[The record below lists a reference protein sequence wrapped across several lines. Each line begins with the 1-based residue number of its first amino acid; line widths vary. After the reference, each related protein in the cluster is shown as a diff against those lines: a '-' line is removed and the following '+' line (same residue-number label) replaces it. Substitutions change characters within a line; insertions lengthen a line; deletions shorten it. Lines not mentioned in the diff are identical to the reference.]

1 MGINFIYSV
10 EELPRKEVM
19 RVNVK
24 IEYKNEMVESHERK
38 KKGGII

>member
-1 MGINFIYSV
+1 MNFIYSV

-19 RVNVK
+19 LVDVK
-24 IEYKNEMVESHERK
+24 IEYQNEMLESRERK